1 VHELGSDFDAF
12 GVVAPETAQGTALK
26 EDGRPDARPVVD
38 RVALDVENLACHA
51 KSSAVPVDFGL
62 SALYLVVIYQISD
75 HKSSIFLTIFLHFYP
90 DLV

>member
-1 VHELGSDFDAF
+1 
-12 GVVAPETAQGTALK
+12 VAPETAQGTALE
-26 EDGRPDARPVVD
+26 EDGRPDARPIVD

-75 HKSSIFLTIFLHFYP
+75 HNSSTFLDKISTLFP
-90 DLV
+90 